1 MVLSVHGCVC
11 ILCVYIYMYNRSYIL
26 YTYIDVVEY
35 IHSYKLLFSHEKF
48 SIFPG
53 CSVLMTPRIFRPLP
67 LAHHLQRCREWTVTV
82 PSDRWGCNDCTLWL
96 CQNSNGKWPFIVDFP
111 MKDGDFP

>member
-1 MVLSVHGCVC
+1 MCMYIVC
-11 ILCVYIYMYNRSYIL
+11 IYIYMYNRSYIL

-53 CSVLMTPRIFRPLP
+53 CSVLMTPPNLSAP
-67 LAHHLQRCREWTVTV
+67 ASCASPTAV
-82 PSDRWGCNDCTLWL
+82 P
-96 CQNSNGKWPFIVDFP
+96 
-111 MKDGDFP
+111 